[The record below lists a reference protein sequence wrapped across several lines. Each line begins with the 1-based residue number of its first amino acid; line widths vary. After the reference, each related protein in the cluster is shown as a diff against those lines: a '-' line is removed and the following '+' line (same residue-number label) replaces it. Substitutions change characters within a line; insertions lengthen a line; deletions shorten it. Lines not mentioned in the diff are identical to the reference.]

1 MRLWDHTP
9 AELVDLPL
17 PDLALLVLADFQDGG
32 GWNQRN
38 WMLGAQQSLS
48 GATATERPALIN
60 RLAEAWAWLNSR
72 AYVSW
77 RPDQD
82 SVDSRRVTDEGQRAL
97 DLGLVRLHAAE
108 RLEGKLLP
116 DLHKARRQFL
126 QGDYEEAVFS
136 SFRTVEERVR
146 QIARLDDADLGVKL
160 MRRAFKPTDGPLAD
174 ASSEA
179 GEQEAV
185 SNLFAGAIGAF
196 KNPSSHRTV
205 AYDDP
210 ALASEAV
217 LLADLLLRLL
227 ERRSSALNAA
237 RETP

>member
-1 MRLWDHTP
+1 MQ
-9 AELVDLPL
+9 LPL
-17 PDLALLVLADFQDGG
+17 ADLALLVLADFQAGG

-38 WMLGAQQSLS
+38 WMLGAKQLHQSHKD
-48 GATATERPALIN
+48 ATQTSEVMN

-82 SVDSRRVTDEGQRAL
+82 SQDSRRVTEEGQLAL
-97 DLGLVRLHAAE
+97 DLGLARLHAAE

-116 DLHKARRQFL
+116 ELEKARRQFL
-126 QGDYEEAVFS
+126 QGDYEEAVFA
-136 SFRTVEERVR
+136 SFRRVEESVR
-146 QIARLDDADLGVKL
+146 ALAQLDDADLGVKL
-160 MRRAFKPTDGPLAD
+160 MRRAFKTNDGPLAD
-174 ASSEA
+174 PSTEA
-179 GEQEAV
+179 GEQDAM

-196 KNPSSHRTV
+196 KNPSSHRSV
-205 AYDDP
+205 AYNDP

-227 ERRSSALNAA
+227 DRRSKNLGSG
-237 RETP
+237 REAEAEGSDD